1 MGGSLCAKWARF
13 LRQAVCGTVS
23 SPRDACQQPRIVY
36 CRFDPLHTFALLL
49 LLSSTAHFSKASFL
63 ASYSV
68 GDQAVSYLPKW
79 SAANT
84 TPAFSPWLCCTVS
97 TKPFLNGASY
107 YVCVW
112 VYGTGSIVTALY
124 SQVVA
129 NTLGLNDSAYQYVID
144 ALEADK
150 IREEREK
157 RDAED
162 RQQVRRIE
170 LDMSWLHI
178 CFVLLQ

>member
-1 MGGSLCAKWARF
+1 MVGCKHNSSIFSL
-13 LRQAVCGTVS
+13 AV
-23 SPRDACQQPRIVY
+23 
-36 CRFDPLHTFALLL
+36 LHGVDETF
-49 LLSSTAHFSKASFL
+49 
-63 ASYSV
+63 
-68 GDQAVSYLPKW
+68 PKW
-79 SAANT
+79 RVL
-84 TPAFSPWLCCTVS
+84 LCMRM
-97 TKPFLNGASY
+97 G
-107 YVCVW
+107 VW
-112 VYGTGSIVTALY
+112 YGLHCDRPL

-144 ALEADK
+144 ALEADR